1 MSQHPITFAAHK
13 QDMSLKQHIRRAFLR
28 NIKLTI
34 EDLDIGSIRLEDGTE
49 WLLVF
54 EDHTLAE
61 KLEDDE
67 EVKALVS
74 FQVWQDGSIYAV
86 ARLFKEGM

>member
-1 MSQHPITFAAHK
+1 MNQHPITFAAHK

-49 WLLVF
+49 WMLVF

-67 EVKALVS
+67 EANALIS
-74 FQVWQDGSIYAV
+74 FQVWQDGSLYAV